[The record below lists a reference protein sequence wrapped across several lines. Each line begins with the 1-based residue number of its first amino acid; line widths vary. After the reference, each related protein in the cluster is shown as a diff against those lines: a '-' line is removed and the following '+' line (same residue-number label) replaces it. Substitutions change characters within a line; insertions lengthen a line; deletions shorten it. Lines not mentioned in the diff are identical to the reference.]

1 MLGID
6 LDAGITTGNKID
18 VVLLSWG
25 LSLSVGGIRGRER
38 RRKREKE
45 REREMDRERKKEKQN
60 VSK

>member
-25 LSLSVGGIRGRER
+25 LSLSVGGIKGRER

-45 REREMDRERKKEKQN
+45 RERERWTERGRKRN
-60 VSK
+60 RT